1 MHQPRNGATDDE
13 LGHSECQMLLLNSNV
28 ERLLL
33 DGDIV
38 ATKDRKAEKQQSR
51 MPSSM
56 TTSHAPQPKK

>member
-1 MHQPRNGATDDE
+1 
-13 LGHSECQMLLLNSNV
+13 MLLLNSNV